1 MNSVLTLAKTMTSD
15 FLFHLTRQ
23 YRAYVDTFREAD
35 GSLPDMLRLKL
46 EHTQGVVRD
55 ARCIMAGEAWD
66 ESSRV
71 LGEACALLHDA
82 GRYEQF
88 KAFGTFQDSRS
99 VDHAAHGVRIIREQ
113 RWLDDLPAAESN
125 LVLATVALHNRRA
138 VPVAVPARVARFTHL
153 VRDAD
158 KLDIFRV
165 MEQAVSDGSLERNP
179 EIAWG
184 LQLKGAPS
192 PDVVEAIRQG
202 HSVSYAWIRTL
213 ADFILIQVGWLIG
226 GLHYTTANRL
236 ASQRNVLE
244 FREAFLKT
252 LSDDPGI
259 AVCCQAARDYF
270 AALSERCLGRNA
282 ISAAPASATAISTEK
297 PSA

>member
-1 MNSVLTLAKTMTSD
+1 MSRAVLARLRTAARLS
-15 FLFHLTRQ
+15 L
-23 YRAYVDTFREAD
+23 RAVQR
-35 GSLPDMLRLKL
+35 S
-46 EHTQGVVRD
+46 
-55 ARCIMAGEAWD
+55 
-66 ESSRV
+66 
-71 LGEACALLHDA
+71 
-82 GRYEQF
+82 
-88 KAFGTFQDSRS
+88 TFQDSRS
-99 VDHAAHGVRIIREQ
+99 VDRRRARRADHPGAA
-113 RWLDDLPAAESN
+113 LADDLPAAESN
-125 LVLATVALHNRRA
+125 LVATVAPHNRRA
-138 VPVAVPARVARFTHL
+138 VPLRFPRVSLGLRIGARCRQLTFSAP
-153 VRDAD
+153 
-158 KLDIFRV
+158 
-165 MEQAVSDGSLERNP
+165 EQAVSDGSLERNP

-184 LQLKGAPS
+184 LQMKGAPS
-192 PDVVEAIRQG
+192 PNVVEAIRQG

-270 AALSERCLGRNA
+270 AALSEKCLGRNA

>member
-1 MNSVLTLAKTMTSD
+1 MTSD

-35 GSLPDMLRLKL
+35 GALPEMLRLKL
-46 EHTQGVVRD
+46 EHTLGVVRD

-66 ESSRV
+66 DAARV

-88 KAFGTFQDSRS
+88 KEFGTFQDSKS
-99 VDHAAHGVRIIREQ
+99 VDHAARGVRIIREQ
-113 RWLDDLPAAESN
+113 RWLEDLPADERN
-125 LVLATVALHNRRA
+125 LVLATVALHNRRT
-138 VPVAVPARVARFTHL
+138 VPVAASARVARFAHL

-165 MEQAVSDGSLERNP
+165 MEQAIADGSLERNP

-184 LQLKGAPS
+184 LQVKGAPS
-192 PDVVEAIRQG
+192 PNVVEAIRQG
-202 HSVSYAWIRTL
+202 HSVSYAWIGTL

-226 GLHYTTANRL
+226 GLHYATACRL
-236 ASQRNVLE
+236 AAERKVLD

-252 LSDDPGI
+252 LSDDSGV
-259 AVCCQAARDYF
+259 AVCCQAARAYL
-270 AALSERCLGRNA
+270 AAR
-282 ISAAPASATAISTEK
+282 K
-297 PSA
+297 